1 MEIIKYILG
10 RLGRSL
16 ISLVLV
22 LVLVFCL
29 MRLLPVET
37 YYGDRAD
44 KMDDTVKQAVL
55 ARLGL
60 DKPVYVQLWLY
71 LKNVFLNGDFGDSI
85 TYYYG
90 KPVWDVVAPK
100 FLPSFRFGALSLVTS
115 LSLGIALGLLM
126 VRNYGKTID
135 HLGNAYIM
143 FIEAMP
149 SMVIYLF
156 LQFFGTKVLN
166 ISMLYKE
173 DKIITYILP
182 VLSMALGGI
191 ASNAMWIRRYMID
204 QINSDYVKLARA
216 KGLSE
221 KQIMRKHVLRNAFAP
236 FAQILPGSIIFTISG
251 SLYIESLYSIPGT
264 GGLLVKAIQVQD
276 NNLVQFLAL
285 FYAALS
291 VIALLLGDLAM
302 MVCDPRITLGNK
314 KGGGR

>member
-1 MEIIKYILG
+1 
-10 RLGRSL
+10 
-16 ISLVLV
+16 
-22 LVLVFCL
+22 

-37 YYGDRAD
+37 FYGDRVD
-44 KMDDTVKQAVL
+44 KMDDTTKQAIL
-55 ARLGL
+55 QKLGL
-60 DKPVYVQLWLY
+60 DQPVYVQLWNY
-71 LKNVFLNGDFGDSI
+71 LKDLAHGDFGESI
-85 TYYYG
+85 TYHVG
-90 KPVWDVVAPK
+90 KPVWDVISPK
-100 FLPSFRFGALSLVTS
+100 FLPSFRFSALSLIVS
-115 LSLGIALGLLM
+115 LSLGIGLGLLM
-126 VRNYGKTID
+126 VRHYGKTID
-135 HLGNAYIM
+135 HLANGYIM

-166 ISMLYKE
+166 ISMLYKP
-173 DKIITYILP
+173 DKAITYVLP

-221 KQIMRKHVLRNAFAP
+221 KQIMRKHILRNAFAP
-236 FAQILPGSIIFTISG
+236 FAQVLPGSIIFTISG

-276 NNLVQFLAL
+276 NNLVQFLVL

-314 KGGGR
+314 KGGSR